1 MRITFLLPQLQTL
14 PQRRL
19 FLFRLRLYQKAK
31 LSKAFF
37 PSLLRQMYPSPRTA
51 PALSKRIPLSDSA
64 PPVATTCIFKWRAK
78 SRIYSA
84 SAVLVD
90 TRRKM

>member
-1 MRITFLLPQLQTL
+1 MRITLPLLLL
-14 PQRRL
+14 LRLLL
-19 FLFRLRLYQKAK
+19 FLFRLRLFQKAK
-31 LSKAFF
+31 LSKGFF
-37 PSLLRQMYPSPRTA
+37 LSLLRQMYPSPRTA
-51 PALSKRIPLSDSA
+51 LALSKKIPLYVSA
-64 PPVATTCIFKWRAK
+64 PHVATTCIFKWRAK

>member
-1 MRITFLLPQLQTL
+1 MRITQRPQLLLGL
-14 PQRRL
+14 PPLLRHSKRWLRR
-19 FLFRLRLYQKAK
+19 QKAK
-31 LSKAFF
+31 LSKGFF
-37 PSLLRQMYPSPRTA
+37 LSLLRQMYPFQRTA
-51 PALSKRIPLSDSA
+51 LTKRIPLSVSA
-64 PPVATTCIFKWRAK
+64 PRVATTCIFKWRAK

>member
-1 MRITFLLPQLQTL
+1 MRIT
-14 PQRRL
+14 
-19 FLFRLRLYQKAK
+19 RLRLLRLLLLRLLLLRSSQKAK
-31 LSKAFF
+31 LSKGFF
-37 PSLLRQMYPSPRTA
+37 LSLLRQMYPSPRTA
-51 PALSKRIPLSDSA
+51 LALSKKIPLYVSA
-64 PPVATTCIFKWRAK
+64 PHVATTCIFKWRAK

>member
-1 MRITFLLPQLQTL
+1 MRITPLLLPQLL
-14 PQRRL
+14 RP
-19 FLFRLRLYQKAK
+19 LRLYSSQKGK
-31 LSKAFF
+31 LSKGFF
-37 PSLLRQMYPSPRTA
+37 LSLLRQMCPSQRMGMSP
-51 PALSKRIPLSDSA
+51 SKRIPLSVSV

>member
-1 MRITFLLPQLQTL
+1 MRITFLL
-14 PQRRL
+14 RL
-19 FLFRLRLYQKAK
+19 LRLRFRLRLLLRSSQKAK
-31 LSKAFF
+31 LSKGFF
-37 PSLLRQMYPSPRTA
+37 LSLLRQMFPSPRML
-51 PALSKRIPLSDSA
+51 PSKRIPLSVSA

>member
-1 MRITFLLPQLQTL
+1 MRITQLLPQQTL
-14 PQRRL
+14 LLRLLL
-19 FLFRLRLYQKAK
+19 FLFQKAK
-31 LSKAFF
+31 LSKGFCL
-37 PSLLRQMYPSPRTA
+37 SLLRQMYPSPRTA
-51 PALSKRIPLSDSA
+51 PALSKRIPLSVSV